1 MVNNSFILTLQIR
14 YRSLFINSFGTTM
27 NKSLKSLL
35 FISLILLC
43 FSSCNDDKE
52 DDYLYLS
59 SQTISFAQSVN
70 EATKVEL
77 RSSTDAW
84 EIKDKPDWVNIKY
97 SSKSTLTEL
106 EISAT
111 PNNDLEERTADI
123 YFYTP
128 TQQVKIHISQQGT
141 NSLEKFITFDQ
152 DPLSVGSFSS
162 VNTIKISTNTSWSI
176 TNYPT
181 WIHIYPLS
189 GTGSGSITITIDENE
204 LAADREATIEF
215 NGLNSIKKLPVTQ
228 IGQLKVIRSLTLPIM
243 SFDEVVYS
251 SEGTYSAKTSNLFIN
266 SSIYKDSYLGGLI
279 NPNMPAFPAP
289 ASHSNY
295 TLYPITA
302 ISTAIGVY
310 SKTFIPSFEQ
320 QRNYAQETID
330 KKPQQIQ
337 TLISDNGSTAFYS
350 YKQLRAIGML
360 NFGMKLDVALNNVPY
375 TELEM
380 QPQEKGMI
388 FCYRIDLFY
397 LMMDLPEN
405 GSVIKENLT
414 DADKKAGIS
423 YISNVTYGKIGLLVV
438 ETNQNLN
445 DIKPIIIKKMGQS
458 SLSATEQT
466 ALDACKISFVNL
478 DQTGLIVQGGSDQVI
493 NAYRESA
500 ISFNE
505 NVRPTF
511 FQIQKIDDNL
521 QNQMTY
527 TFK

>member
-1 MVNNSFILTLQIR
+1 
-14 YRSLFINSFGTTM
+14 M
-27 NKSLKSLL
+27 NKSLKTLL
-35 FISLILLC
+35 FIGFILLC
-43 FSSCNDDKE
+43 FSCNDDK
-52 DDYLYLS
+52 DDDFLSLS
-59 SQTISFAQSVN
+59 SESISFTQSVN
-70 EATKVEL
+70 EATKIEL

-84 EIKDKPDWVNIKY
+84 EIKDKPDWVNIEY

-111 PNNDLEERTADI
+111 PNDNLEKRTADI
-123 YFYTP
+123 YFYTQ
-128 TQQVKIHISQQGT
+128 TQQVKLHISQQGT
-141 NSLEKFITFDQ
+141 NSLEKFITFDK
-152 DPLSVGSFSS
+152 DSLSVGTFSS

-176 TNYPT
+176 TNYPS

-204 LAADREATIEF
+204 LAADREEVIEF
-215 NGLNSIKKLPVTQ
+215 NGSNIIKKLPVTQ
-228 IGQLKVIRSLTLPIM
+228 TGQSKVIRSLKLPIM
-243 SFDEVVYS
+243 WYDEVVYS
-251 SEGTYSAKTSNLFIN
+251 SKGTYSAKTSDLFIN
-266 SSIYKDSYLGGLI
+266 QSISKNSYLGGLI
-279 NPNMPAFPAP
+279 NPDMPTFPAL

-302 ISTAIGVY
+302 ISTVSGVY
-310 SKTFIPSFEQ
+310 SKTFTPGLEEQ
-320 QRNYAQETID
+320 QNYAQEVIN

-337 TLISDNGSTAFYS
+337 KMISDNGTTTFYS

-360 NFGMKLDVALNNVPY
+360 NFGMELDVALNNVPY

-380 QPQEKGMI
+380 QPEYKGMI

-423 YISNVTYGKIGLLVV
+423 YISNVTYGKMGLLVV
-438 ETNQNLN
+438 ETNQTLN
-445 DIKPIIIKKMGQS
+445 DIKQIIMKKMAQS

-466 ALDACKISFVNL
+466 ALDACKISFVNF
-478 DQTGLIVQGGSDQVI
+478 DQTGLIVQGNADQVI
-493 NAYRESA
+493 NAYRKSS

-505 NVRPTF
+505 DVRPTF
-511 FQIQKIDDNL
+511 LQIQKVENNTQNL
-521 QNQMTY
+521 MSF